1 MSKNGVE
8 ILYRERVLPGLS
20 FYVAT
25 IFVPVA
31 IYLIVLA
38 FSADAAIISLIAAEI
53 LLVLISA
60 IASPVIELS
69 AMNLRVGKANLPLA
83 VLGETLTIA
92 RKDAFNERGRN
103 LNPAA
108 FVRFQIGVRGLIK
121 IQVNDAADPTPYLL
135 FSSRRPQ
142 QLAELVEKL
151 TS

>member
-31 IYLIVLA
+31 IYLILLA
-38 FSADAAIISLIAAEI
+38 FSADAAIISLIATEI
-53 LLVLISA
+53 IMVLISA
-60 IASPVIELS
+60 LAAPAIELS
-69 AMNLRVGKANLPLA
+69 RISLRVGKANLPLA
-83 VLGETLTIA
+83 VLGETFTIA
-92 RKDAFNERGRN
+92 EQDAFNERGKH

-121 IQVNDAADPTPYLL
+121 IQVNDKADPTPYLL

-142 QLAELVEKL
+142 QLAELLKKL

>member
-8 ILYRERVLPGLS
+8 ILYRERVLPGFS

-108 FVRFQIGVRGLIK
+108 FFRFQIGVRGLIK
-121 IQVNDAADPTPYLL
+121 IQVNDAADPTPYL
-135 FSSRRPQ
+135 
-142 QLAELVEKL
+142 
-151 TS
+151 